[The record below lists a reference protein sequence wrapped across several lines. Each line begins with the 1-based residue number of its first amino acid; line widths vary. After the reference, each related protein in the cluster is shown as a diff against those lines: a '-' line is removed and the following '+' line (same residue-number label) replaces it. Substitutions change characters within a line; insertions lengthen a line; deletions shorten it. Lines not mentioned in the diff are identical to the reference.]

1 MTPGKGMGGKAR
13 VLIAGVSQL
22 SRAYNIYSYTN
33 QVASKVFY
41 TGGGAGGELRSKRV
55 VRLLE

>member
-13 VLIAGVSQL
+13 VLIAGVDQL

-33 QVASKVFY
+33 QVASKVFH
-41 TGGGAGGELRSKRV
+41 TGGGAGGSYVANELT
-55 VRLLE
+55 E

>member
-1 MTPGKGMGGKAR
+1 MGGKAR
-13 VLIAGVSQL
+13 VLIAGVDQL

-41 TGGGAGGELRSKRV
+41 TGGGAGGVELRSKRV